1 MTVRDE
7 CQEPRSFS
15 HREASPFISPRTA
28 APDMA
33 RGVHFNIVQN
43 IWNTN
48 YVLWYPFAEADQN
61 IRSRFR
67 LSISQ

>member
-1 MTVRDE
+1 
-7 CQEPRSFS
+7 
-15 HREASPFISPRTA
+15 
-28 APDMA
+28 MA
-33 RGVHFNIVQN
+33 RGMHLNIVQN

-67 LSISQ
+67 LGISQYMVPAPVA

>member
-1 MTVRDE
+1 MSGASLIFT
-7 CQEPRSFS
+7 PRSLAL
-15 HREASPFISPRTA
+15 HLAAHA